1 MAHVVE
7 LELAGRRLRLETGRV
22 AKQADGAVWASYADT
37 VVLATAVA
45 SQNAKPGVDFL
56 PLTVDYQEKAY
67 AAGKIPGGYFKR
79 EGRPSEKEVLTS
91 RLIDRPLRPLFPDG
105 YYNETQVIASVLS
118 ADKTGSSDVIGITA
132 ASAAL
137 AISSIPFGGPVAGVK
152 IGRVDGRLVVNP
164 DLDLLERSDLHLVV
178 AGTADAVMMVEAGAS
193 ELPEATMLEA
203 IQLAHDEIKRIVAKI
218 LELRTLAG
226 KPKRVVAAEEIDPA
240 LAGEVR
246 ALVANPIREAIL
258 IPNKTAR
265 QERLDQ
271 VLAEA
276 VEKFKTDDPHRERHV
291 RLIFHGLEYTE
302 VRSMILERGVRADG
316 RGPSDIRPITCEVG
330 VLPRT
335 HGSALFTRGETQSL
349 AVVTLGTTEDEQ
361 RIDALEGEY
370 SRTFMLHYNFPPF
383 SVGEA
388 RPLRSP
394 GRREV
399 GHGALAER
407 ALKSII
413 PAKDKFPYT
422 LRIVSD
428 ILESNGSSSMAT
440 VCGGTMALMDAGVPI
455 KEPVAGIAMGLIKE
469 GDRVMVLSDI
479 LGLEDHLGD
488 MDFKVTGTK
497 HGVTALQMDIKIAG
511 ITAAL
516 MREALEQARAGR
528 LHILDRMQQALGAP
542 RTNLSPFAP
551 RIFPMKIKQDKI
563 RDVIGPGGK
572 TIRGII
578 SETGA
583 KINVEDTGDVTVAS
597 SDEASAQK
605 AIEMIKRLTEE
616 VEVGKLYLG
625 TVRKIMDFGAFVEVL
640 PGTDGLV
647 HISQLAHHRVKA
659 VSDEV
664 AEGDQIMV
672 KVLEIDKQG
681 KIRLSRKEA
690 MPAPAAP
697 APKEPTT
704 AG

>member
-1 MAHVVE
+1 M
-7 LELAGRRLRLETGRV
+7 
-22 AKQADGAVWASYADT
+22 
-37 VVLATAVA
+37 
-45 SQNAKPGVDFL
+45 
-56 PLTVDYQEKAY
+56 
-67 AAGKIPGGYFKR
+67 
-79 EGRPSEKEVLTS
+79 
-91 RLIDRPLRPLFPDG
+91 
-105 YYNETQVIASVLS
+105 
-118 ADKTGSSDVIGITA
+118 
-132 ASAAL
+132 
-137 AISSIPFGGPVAGVK
+137 
-152 IGRVDGRLVVNP
+152 
-164 DLDLLERSDLHLVV
+164 
-178 AGTADAVMMVEAGAS
+178 
-193 ELPEATMLEA
+193 
-203 IQLAHDEIKRIVAKI
+203 
-218 LELRTLAG
+218 
-226 KPKRVVAAEEIDPA
+226 VAA
-240 LAGEVR
+240 
-246 ALVANPIREAIL
+246 PIREAIL

-271 VLAEA
+271 VLGEA

-291 RLIFHGLEYTE
+291 RLTFHSLEYTE

-497 HGVTALQMDIKIAG
+497 HGVTALQMDIKIGG
-511 ITAAL
+511 ITAEL
-516 MREALEQARAGR
+516 MREALDQARAGR
-528 LHILDRMQQALGAP
+528 LHILDRMLQALNAS

-690 MPAPAAP
+690 MPAPAP
-697 APKEPTT
+697 STSKEPTT
-704 AG
+704 TG

>member
-1 MAHVVE
+1 MMHVVE
-7 LELAGRRLRLETGRV
+7 IELAGRTLRLETGRV
-22 AKQADGAVWASYADT
+22 AKQADGSVLASYGDT
-37 VVLATAVA
+37 MILATAVA
-45 SQNAKPGVDFL
+45 SQTVKPGIDFL

-91 RLIDRPLRPLFPDG
+91 RLIDRPMRPLFPEG
-105 YYNETQVIASVLS
+105 YYFETQVIASVLS
-118 ADKTGSSDVIGITA
+118 ADQTGCSDVVAMTA

-137 AISSIPFGGPVAGVK
+137 EISSIPFQGPVAAVK
-152 IGRVDGRLVVNP
+152 IGRVNGQFVINP
-164 DLDLLERSDLHLVV
+164 DVTTFETCELSLVV
-178 AGTADAVMMVEAGAS
+178 AGTADAVMMVEGGAH
-193 ELPEATMLEA
+193 EQPEAVMIEA
-203 IQLAHDEIKRIVAKI
+203 IETAHREIKRIVAKI
-218 LELRTLAG
+218 LELKAVAG
-226 KPKRVVAAEEIDPA
+226 KSKRQIKAENIDSV
-240 LAGEVR
+240 LTEQVR
-246 ALVANPIREAIL
+246 QLVAQPIREAIL

-271 VLAEA
+271 IRDEA
-276 VEKFKTDDPHRERHV
+276 VAKLKTDDPNRERHV
-291 RLIFHGLEYTE
+291 KLVFHSLEYTE
-302 VRSMILERGVRADG
+302 VREMILERGVRADG
-316 RGPSDIRPITCEVG
+316 RGPADIRPITSEVG
-330 VLPRT
+330 ILPRT

-349 AVVTLGTTEDEQ
+349 AVVTLGTTDDEQ

-370 SRTFMLHYNFPPF
+370 YRAFMLHYNFPPF

-407 ALKSII
+407 ALRPII
-413 PAKDKFPYT
+413 PAKEKFPYT

-440 VCGGTMALMDAGVPI
+440 VCGGTLALLDAGVPI

-469 GDRVMVLSDI
+469 GERVMVLSDI

-497 HGVTALQMDIKIAG
+497 NGVTALQMDIKIGG
-511 ITAAL
+511 ITADL
-516 MREALEQARAGR
+516 MRQALDQARDGR
-528 LHILDRMQQALGAP
+528 LHILERMAATLSAP
-542 RTNLSPFAP
+542 RTKLSAFAP
-551 RIFPMKIKQDKI
+551 RIFTMKIKQDKI

-572 TIRGII
+572 MIRSII
-578 SETGA
+578 AETGV
-583 KINVEDTGDVTVAS
+583 KINVEDTGDVSIAAV
-597 SDEASAQK
+597 DEVSAQK
-605 AIEMIKRLTEE
+605 AKDMISRLTEE
-616 VEVGKLYLG
+616 VEIGKVYLG
-625 TVRKIMDFGAFVEVL
+625 TVRKIMDFGAFVEIL

-664 AEGDQIMV
+664 AEGDQVMV
-672 KVLEIDKQG
+672 KVLEVDKQG
-681 KIRLSRKEA
+681 KIRLSRKET
-690 MPAPAAP
+690 MPAPTAP
-697 APKEPTT
+697 A
-704 AG
+704 AS